1 MSKILGIDLGT
12 TNSAMAVVEAGSPK
26 IVENKEG
33 NRTTPS
39 MIALSKEGERLA
51 GLPAKRQAV
60 ANPNNTIYSAKRLIG
75 RKFKDKEV
83 QNDIKHFPFEIKESD
98 KGGVEIK
105 MGDAQY
111 APAEVSSMVL
121 QKLKQDAEERLGEEI
136 KDVVITVP
144 AYFDDSQRQ
153 ATKDAGTIAGFNV
166 KRIINEPTAAALA
179 YGFNKKK
186 DEKIVVYDFGGGTFD
201 VSVLEV
207 SQDTIEVKATGGD
220 THLGGD
226 DFDKKIIEYLIAE
239 FQKAEGI
246 DLSNDSLATQRL
258 KDAAENAKH
267 ELSSTTETEI
277 NIPFIT
283 SDANG
288 PKHLSIKLTRS
299 KFEEMVQE
307 YIVRAEDKIKETIKD
322 AGLALTDIDEVVLV
336 GGQTRMPAL
345 QESVKKLLNKEPH
358 RDINPDEVVAM
369 GAAIQGGILG
379 GDVQDVLLLD
389 VTPLSLGIETLGSV
403 MTKLIEKNTT
413 IPTQKS
419 QVFSTASDNQPSVEI
434 NVLQGDRE
442 MSGDNKSLGKFVL
455 DGIPP
460 APRGVPQVEVSF
472 DLDANGILNVSAR
485 DKATGKEQSVRIES
499 SSGLSEEEIE
509 KMKKD
514 AEEHSVEDKKKR
526 EMIDVK
532 NQAESLVYTT
542 EKSLKEYGDKV
553 DDATKNNIQEK
564 IKNLQQVLQDQSNDV
579 EKIKSAMQELATTA
593 QKLGEEMY
601 KAEQEK
607 QKNESQ
613 QQESQQKEKQQDEPQ
628 AQDAEFEEKD
638 TDEKRDA

>member
-105 MGDAQY
+105 MGDAWY

-226 DFDKKIIEYLIAE
+226 DFDKKIIEYLITE

-532 NQAESLVYTT
+532 NQAESLVYAT

-564 IKNLQQVLQDQSNDV
+564 VTNLQQVLQDQSNDV

-613 QQESQQKEKQQDEPQ
+613 QQGSQQKEKQQDEPQ

>member
-26 IVENKEG
+26 IIDNKEG
-33 NRTTPS
+33 NNTTPS
-39 MIALSKEGERLA
+39 MIAISKQGERLA

-60 ANPNNTIYSAKRLIG
+60 ANPMNTIYSAKRLIG
-75 RKFKDKEV
+75 RKYKDKEV
-83 QNDIKHFPFEIKESD
+83 QNDVKHFPFEIRESD
-98 KGGVEIK
+98 KGGVDIK
-105 MGDAQY
+105 MGDKWY
-111 APAEVSSMVL
+111 APAEISSMVL

-226 DFDKKIIEYLIAE
+226 DFDKKIIEYLVDE

-246 DLSNDSLATQRL
+246 DLRNDSLATQRL

-283 SDANG
+283 SDAQG

-299 KFEEMVQE
+299 KFEEMVSE
-307 YIVRAEDKIKETIKD
+307 YIVRAENKIKETIKD

-413 IPTQKS
+413 IPAQKT

-434 NVLQGDRE
+434 HILQGDRE
-442 MSGDNKSLGKFVL
+442 MSSDNKSLGKFVL

-472 DLDANGILNVSAR
+472 DLDANGILSVSAR

-509 KMKKD
+509 KMKQD
-514 AEEHSVEDKKKR
+514 AQEHSTEDKKKR
-526 EMIDVK
+526 ELVDVK
-532 NQAESLVYTT
+532 NQAESLVYAT

-553 DDATKNNIQEK
+553 DDATKNTIQEK
-564 IKNLQQVLQDQSNDV
+564 IKHLQHTQGEDDV
-579 EKIKSAMQELATTA
+579 EKIKTAMQDLATVS

-607 QKNESQ
+607 QKNKDQSQ
-613 QQESQQKEKQQDEPQ
+613 KSQKEKDQSQ
-628 AQDAEFEEKD
+628 AQDAEFEEKEEQEEQD
-638 TDEKRDA
+638 NAKSDS